1 MDGDFWLTVLHI
13 GLSQRGHADA
23 FFFFCNGEIASEG
36 GSGCSAVSPR
46 TLRCL
51 RTLHPCGMRAASNHE
66 PQPNAVRWLTSLSQD
81 GYGYASHNYGN
92 DDVNDL
98 EQLDGGSV

>member
-1 MDGDFWLTVLHI
+1 MGY
-13 GLSQRGHADA
+13 DA
-23 FFFFCNGEIASEG
+23 EG
-36 GSGCSAVSPR
+36 SA
-46 TLRCL
+46 
-51 RTLHPCGMRAASNHE
+51 
-66 PQPNAVRWLTSLSQD
+66 NAVRWLTSLSQD